1 MDKSTRT
8 WQLISLV
15 LAVALI
21 AALGKLARTG
31 TTSQS
36 ATGTLTNA
44 NSATSLEHLA
54 LSPNARR
61 THERYS
67 L

>member
-8 WQLISLV
+8 WQLISV
-15 LAVALI
+15 SLAVALI
-21 AALGKLARTG
+21 AALAELQRIRTASRPA
-31 TTSQS
+31 TS
-36 ATGTLTNA
+36 TLTTA

-54 LSPNARR
+54 LSPSARR
-61 THERYS
+61 IHERYS

>member
-1 MDKSTRT
+1 MGESTRT
-8 WQLISLV
+8 WQLISLT

-21 AALGKLARTG
+21 AALAELQRIRTASHPA
-31 TTSQS
+31 TS
-36 ATGTLTNA
+36 TLTTA

-54 LSPNARR
+54 LSPSARR
-61 THERYS
+61 IHERYS